1 MLHLGRDHVVDHA
14 QLVIALAGQLR
25 LNRGRGSVMLRFLR
39 IRNFRAY
46 RDHRFDFKRINIFIG
61 ANNSGKSTVL
71 SAINLLAQ
79 THTESRGRAS
89 PLVLNGPYEQL
100 GTYQDVVHGNNVRT
114 SLGFDIG
121 YGKYDVSFDIKY
133 RTQRREIEVSRFT
146 LYEDGTELYSFIT
159 RSSKNEIKLQKVNIE
174 EIFGIK
180 ALRRPEFIGFWPY
193 HPEISRFS
201 FGEKVPDD
209 KSKRIVERVSRGL
222 RNAEIIL
229 RNILRQFDT
238 LSPFR
243 DQPQRTYLHTGET
256 PREIGRTGSSAI
268 TLLANDSSRR
278 GAMRIG
284 IEDQVSEWLKVN
296 NIAREIRVKS
306 LTPRHFEICIVDFK
320 GKEHNICDVGFG
332 CSQVLPVLVG
342 GLNLFL
348 SPDHPRRSP
357 IFVVQEPE
365 IHLHPNAQASLG
377 SFFVGLSQAGGQQFI
392 ETHSDNLVL
401 RIARHVALG
410 ELNEDEVKIFFVK
423 DENGEKFVT
432 DIKINREGIFEP
444 EWPGGF
450 FPQRQFES
458 FQLAKARLHKG
469 EKVTTD
475 EQLRFK
481 YLD

>member
-1 MLHLGRDHVVDHA
+1 MAENEGA
-14 QLVIALAGQLR
+14 
-25 LNRGRGSVMLRFLR
+25 MLRFLR
-39 IRNFRAY
+39 TRNFRAY

-114 SLGFDIG
+114 SLGFEFG
-121 YGKYDVSFDIKY
+121 FGKYEVSFDIKY
-133 RTQRREIEVSRFT
+133 RTQRRELEVSRFS
-146 LYEDGTELYSFIT
+146 LIEDGSELYNFQI
-159 RSSKNEIKLQKVNIE
+159 RSSKIEVKLQKVSIDQ
-174 EIFGIK
+174 IFGPK
-180 ALRRPEFIGFWPY
+180 SLRRPEFIGFWPF

-201 FGEKVPDD
+201 FGERIPDE
-209 KSKRIVERVSRGL
+209 KSKKIVERVARGL
-222 RNAEIIL
+222 RNADLML
-229 RNILRQFDT
+229 RNILRHFDT

-284 IEDQVSEWLKVN
+284 IEDQVSEWLNVN
-296 NIAREIRVKS
+296 NIAKEIRVKS
-306 LTPRHFEICIVDFK
+306 LTTRHFEICIVDFK

-348 SPDHPRRSP
+348 STDHPRRSP

-377 SFFVGLSQAGGQQFI
+377 SFFAGLSQAGGQQFI

-401 RIARHVALG
+401 RMARHVAHG
-410 ELNEDEVKIFFVK
+410 ELDMDDVKIFFVK
-423 DENGEKFVT
+423 DDNGDKYVT
-432 DIKINREGIFEP
+432 DIKINTDGIFEP
-444 EWPGGF
+444 DWPGGF

-458 FQLAKARLHKG
+458 LQLAKARLNKNDRRQ
-469 EKVTTD
+469 KD

-481 YLD
+481 YLER